1 VRFRLFPRDDSFYPL
16 FDDAAENVAECA
28 RRFRDLLDH
37 YADDVVTEPAT
48 RDVEKLVNLINDCES
63 RGDEITRT
71 ILVRLNK
78 SFVTP
83 FDREDIH
90 ALTEELDDVVDEM
103 QAAADLLVLH
113 RVVKPLPEV
122 RDLADILVKAAEANV
137 ALIAKLPRLRDM
149 DSELEAIGRL
159 ESEGDR
165 IYRRLVAHLFS
176 GEFKAFN
183 VLKWKDIVEAIEKS
197 VNAIENISDIV
208 ESIVLKHA

>member
-1 VRFRLFPRDDSFYPL
+1 MRFRLFPRDDSFYPL

-37 YADDVVTEPAT
+37 YSDDSSTDTGT

-63 RGDEITRT
+63 RGDELTRT
-71 ILVRLNK
+71 ILRRLNK

-113 RVVKPLPEV
+113 RVEKPLPEV

-159 ESEGDR
+159 ETEGDR
-165 IYRRLVAHLFS
+165 VYRRLVAHLFS

-183 VLKWKDIVEAIEKS
+183 VLKWKDVVEAIEKS

>member
-1 VRFRLFPRDDSFYPL
+1 VRFRLFPRDDGFYPL

-37 YADDVVTEPAT
+37 YSDDAITEPVT

-71 ILVRLNK
+71 ILLRLNK

-113 RVVKPLPEV
+113 RVIKPLPEV

-149 DSELEAIGRL
+149 ESELEAIGRL

-165 IYRRLVAHLFS
+165 VYRRVVAHLFS

-183 VLKWKDIVEAIEKS
+183 VLKWKDVVEAIEKA
-197 VNAIENISDIV
+197 VNNIENISDIV
-208 ESIVLKHA
+208 EAIVLKHA

>member
-1 VRFRLFPRDDSFYPL
+1 MRFRLVPTDDVFFTYFNDS
-16 FDDAAENVAECA
+16 AANVADCA
-28 RRFRDLLDH
+28 RLLRDLL
-37 YADDVVTEPAT
+37 ADPA
-48 RDVEKLVNLINDCES
+48 DPALHEKIAACEQH
-63 RGDEITRT
+63 GDEIVRT
-71 ILVRLNK
+71 IVQRLNT

-113 RVVKPLPEV
+113 RVIKPLPEV
-122 RDLADILVKAAEANV
+122 RDLADILVKAAEANI

-165 IYRRLVAHLFS
+165 VYRRLIAHLFS

-183 VLKWKDIVEAIEKS
+183 VLKWKDIVEAVEHS
-197 VNAIENISDIV
+197 VNNIENISDIV